1 MDGDDDSFRGP
12 GSPYEDDNV
21 VAFLSVRL
29 GGFVGFGLH
38 DRRPPCLWLP
48 ATLFDWLAGVT
59 ILRNVDRNEQT
70 RFDSTRCATLE
81 PELLRL
87 LAAPLPEAER
97 NAASKVLRRVRE
109 VMQRPGTELLIE
121 GL

>member
-12 GSPYEDDNV
+12 GSPYEDEKV
-21 VAFLSVRL
+21 VAFVTVRFGDFVSWSV
-29 GGFVGFGLH
+29 H

-48 ATLFDWLAGVT
+48 VTLFDWLAGAT
-59 ILRNVDRNEQT
+59 SLRKVDRNDQT
-70 RFDSTRCATLE
+70 RLDSARCLTLE

-109 VMQRPGTELLIE
+109 VMQKPGTELLVE
-121 GL
+121 GF

>member
-12 GSPYEDDNV
+12 GSPYEHETP
-21 VAFLSVRL
+21 VAFVSVRI
-29 GGFVGFGLH
+29 GDFVSWGLR

-48 ATLFDWLAGVT
+48 ETLFDWLASVT
-59 ILRNVDRNEQT
+59 SLRNVDKKDQNRLGS
-70 RFDSTRCATLE
+70 DRCAKLE

-87 LAAPLPEAER
+87 LAAPLPESER

-109 VMQRPGTELLIE
+109 VKLRLGTELLIE
-121 GL
+121 VI

>member
-12 GSPYEDDNV
+12 GSPYEDDKV
-21 VAFLSVRL
+21 VAFVMVRY
-29 GGFVGFGLH
+29 GDFVSFGLH

-48 ATLFDWLAGVT
+48 VPLFDWLAGVT
-59 ILRNVDRNEQT
+59 SLRKVDRNDQT
-70 RFDSTRCATLE
+70 RLDSTQCLKLE

-87 LAAPLPEAER
+87 LAAPLPEHER
-97 NAASKVLRRVRE
+97 NAASKVLRRIRE

-121 GL
+121 GM